1 MINLSKYLYTP
12 QDIAL
17 FLDYCNFKLSD
28 EKFLKENLWDN
39 RNSLIEPR
47 YRKSKYKFF
56 KAISLCRE
64 RCEALDYEDEV
75 QVINRILKEIGSSYE
90 ITELEKDENYIEA
103 FFRFIKLRLVY
114 IKGCT
119 HVRIKLRTLLRN
131 FGYKRRSETLIKNI
145 KRTMKAL
152 GLQYYLK
159 GNKPCDISEV
169 KLDDILVI
177 RLM

>member
-1 MINLSKYLYTP
+1 MSKYLYTP

-39 RNSLIEPR
+39 RNKVIEPR
-47 YRKSKYKFF
+47 YRKNKYKFF

-64 RCEALDYEDEV
+64 RYEALDYENEV
-75 QVINRILKEIGSSYE
+75 EVINRILKEIGSSYE
-90 ITELEKDENYIEA
+90 ITEVEKDSNYIEA
-103 FFRFIKLRLVY
+103 FFRFIKLRLIY

-131 FGYKRRSETLIKNI
+131 FGYKRRSEAITKNI

-152 GLQYYLK
+152 GLKCYLK
-159 GNKPCDISEV
+159 DHEPCDIGEV

-177 RLM
+177 RLD